1 MKYDTMKMTAVIII
15 PLLWEGLCTK
25 CEGVAV
31 LYVWLTDAVTRGD
44 KCCCC
49 SVRVVDKERKL

>member
-31 LYVWLTDAVTRGD
+31 LYVWLT
-44 KCCCC
+44 K
-49 SVRVVDKERKL
+49 KENCNHSEGRR